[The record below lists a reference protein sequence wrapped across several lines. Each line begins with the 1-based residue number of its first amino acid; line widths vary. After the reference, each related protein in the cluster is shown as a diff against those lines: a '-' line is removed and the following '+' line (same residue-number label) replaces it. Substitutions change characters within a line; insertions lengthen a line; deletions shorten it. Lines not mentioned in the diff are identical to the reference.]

1 MQVIFLFLLTKK
13 IISDIIPT
21 NYVLSVCGNDWEGI
35 IDAKDIKGTNI
46 PNKELGKVYSKCDIL
61 LNDHWDDMRENGI
74 ISNRIFDAL
83 AVGAFIIS
91 DDIPE
96 IHELFGDNV
105 VTYHGREDLKEK
117 IDDYLKHEEER
128 DAKAKAGQKIALN
141 GHTFRDRVAVMAK
154 VIREMPL

>member
-1 MQVIFLFLLTKK
+1 MLFR
-13 IISDIIPT
+13 S
-21 NYVLSVCGNDWEGI
+21 
-35 IDAKDIKGTNI
+35 DAK
-46 PNKELGKVYSKCDIL
+46 IL

-117 IDDYLKHEEER
+117 IDYYLKHEEER

-141 GHTFRDRVAVMAK
+141 GHTFRDRVAVMVK